1 MTTLRRISLHAAS
14 RLVAAGLLVMTVAP
28 PALAHVVEAV
38 ASIPSE
44 QGEDRETLDRAIQSA
59 IDDVV
64 AHAIAFEPTIVSLLD
79 AKVVGGRIYLFV
91 VIADRDGGEAIRL
104 LPADRPSRRP
114 GAAPAPR
121 EPEASYRL

>member
-1 MTTLRRISLHAAS
+1 MSRRTSNDDVTTDLSSRRLAAGRR
-14 RLVAAGLLVMTVAP
+14 RLVVTTVAP

-44 QGEDRETLDRAIQSA
+44 QGEDRETLDRAIQTA

-79 AKVVGGRIYLFV
+79 AKVVG
-91 VIADRDGGEAIRL
+91 DRSTSSAH
-104 LPADRPSRRP
+104 RR
-114 GAAPAPR
+114 
-121 EPEASYRL
+121 S